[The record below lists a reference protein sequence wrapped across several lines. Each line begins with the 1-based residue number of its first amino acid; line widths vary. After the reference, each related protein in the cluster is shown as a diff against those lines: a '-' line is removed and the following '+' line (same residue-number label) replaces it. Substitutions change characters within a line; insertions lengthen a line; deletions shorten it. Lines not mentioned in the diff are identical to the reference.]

1 MHSEL
6 NAQLAFHLTGLRNA
20 EAVAP
25 LDGLALRPAL
35 LAAFRDLHAL
45 RYDFPLVLAEAAAD
59 GEFARPL
66 SALVDQALA
75 GVTDERIRARA
86 LRREKEIRAGLA
98 ASPARELD
106 ALWNVEPKLAANGV
120 LADCDASFPARFLHA
135 AWTSV
140 HAAKSRRFHD
150 EADRLKQQ
158 LADIVA
164 ADFAHSDEGRTA
176 QRLEAT
182 LGADFDTGA
191 LSRLLATALPE
202 RRLPKTRRRRLRT
215 LLSTLKSQ
223 RFFPGDRVGAK
234 TYGYVFYSCAAALQA
249 LRERR
254 IATLELARAM
264 AAARLEAR
272 GEYVEALHDP
282 LFGELGEAAVDPAL
296 VPDYLVCLNARNLNI
311 AAESSGLA
319 ELLASGMPV
328 KILVQHDDIL
338 ASTMGRLSYAAQGR
352 LVAGMALGLNDV
364 FVVQAAASNLYP
376 VRHSVRKALEYPGV
390 ALFNVFSGANLSSA
404 GLAPY
409 VVAAAAAES
418 RAFPTFSYDPAAG
431 YALDGNPQP
440 EAGWPRHE
448 LAYEDA
454 EHQAQRET
462 LDFTFMDFAA
472 CDARYAGHF
481 AVVDKAGEGVPS
493 LRMVDEDNRL
503 KQVIVAEPLAREGDK
518 CLAGWRALQARVKP
532 LTVAPVPAPAPTP
545 APAPSAAEAPKPVE
559 APAVEKAAPASDAP
573 YIETPRCTTCEECV
587 KINNRLFVYN
597 ADKQAFIADPKL
609 GTYKDLVDAAE
620 LCQVS
625 IIHPGKPL
633 DPAEPGL
640 AELVERARP
649 FL

>member
-6 NAQLAFHLTGLRNA
+6 NAQLAFHLTGLRSA

-35 LAAFRDLHAL
+35 LAGLRDLHAL
-45 RYDFPLVLAEAAAD
+45 RYDFPLVLAEDAAD

-75 GVTDERIRARA
+75 GVSDERIRAHA
-86 LRREKEIRAGLA
+86 LRREKEIRAGLG
-98 ASPARELD
+98 ASPARELA
-106 ALWNVEPKLAANGV
+106 ALWNVAPKLAANGV

-164 ADFAHSDEGRTA
+164 ADFVHSDEGRTA
-176 QRLEAT
+176 QRLEPT
-182 LGADFDTGA
+182 LGADFDTQA

-202 RRLPKTRRRRLRT
+202 RRLPRTRRRRLRA
-215 LLSTLKSQ
+215 LLSTLMSQ
-223 RFFPGDRVGAK
+223 RFFPGERAGAK

-254 IATLELARAM
+254 IATLELAKAM

-311 AAESSGLA
+311 AAEASGLA

-338 ASTMGRLSYAAQGR
+338 SSTMGRLSYAAQAR

-364 FVVQAAASNLYP
+364 FVVQAAASHLYP
-376 VRHSVRKALEYPGV
+376 VRNPVRKALEYPGV
-390 ALFNVFSGANLSSA
+390 ALFNVFSGANASGA
-404 GLAPY
+404 APY
-409 VVAAAAAES
+409 LVAAAAAES

-431 YALDGNPQP
+431 FSLDGNPQP

-462 LDFTFMDFAA
+462 LEFTFMDFAA
-472 CDARYAGHF
+472 GDARYASHF
-481 AVVDKAGEGVPS
+481 AVVDKVGEGVPS
-493 LRMVDEDNRL
+493 LRMVDSDNRL
-503 KQVIVAEPLAREGDK
+503 KRVIVSEPLVRESDK
-518 CLAGWRALQARVKP
+518 CLAAWRALQARV
-532 LTVAPVPAPAPTP
+532 TPVAPAPQP
-545 APAPSAAEAPKPVE
+545 QPVAEVPKPVE
-559 APAVEKAAPASDAP
+559 APPAAEKAAPATDAP

-597 ADKQAFIADPKL
+597 ADKQASIADPKL
-609 GTYKDLVDAAE
+609 GTYKELVEAAE
-620 LCQVS
+620 L
-625 IIHPGKPL
+625 
-633 DPAEPGL
+633 
-640 AELVERARP
+640 
-649 FL
+649 